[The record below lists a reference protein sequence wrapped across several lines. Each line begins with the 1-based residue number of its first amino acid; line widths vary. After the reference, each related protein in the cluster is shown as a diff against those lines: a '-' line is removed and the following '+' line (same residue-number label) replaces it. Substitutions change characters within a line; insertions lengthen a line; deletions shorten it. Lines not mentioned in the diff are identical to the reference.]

1 MNFLDLFALKLREK
15 RIQQKITQRGLAEK
29 LNMCTRTVIEI
40 ENCKSNPKFE
50 TVALISKEMRISLDA
65 VVFHDE
71 KPREIPKVVA
81 DFFAGKSD
89 AEAER
94 YIALCQSAEKLK
106 NGESKRPSMR
116 IAALTYR
123 IASGHRRT
131 ILTRW
136 LLLSAQLERR
146 ATFIL
151 FFLFVRI
158 PDFFEAVL
166 TDGVFN
172 QAGFVFGDFRVYAR
186 SDQLHRKKLVPLV
199 NFLSNFA
206 THIGQ
211 MEKVIFIHCE
221 KAAVSQG
228 SHRMAHAGL

>member
-29 LNMCTRTVIEI
+29 LNMCTRTIIEI

-106 NGESKRPSMR
+106 NGELKRPSMR

-146 ATFIL
+146 AIFIL

-199 NFLSNFA
+199 DSFRYLTSL
-206 THIGQ
+206 IGHAQ
-211 MEKVIFIHCE
+211 
-221 KAAVSQG
+221 AAVFVHNKKS
-228 SHRMAHAGL
+228 ALA

>member
-1 MNFLDLFALKLREK
+1 
-15 RIQQKITQRGLAEK
+15 
-29 LNMCTRTVIEI
+29 
-40 ENCKSNPKFE
+40 
-50 TVALISKEMRISLDA
+50 
-65 VVFHDE
+65 
-71 KPREIPKVVA
+71 
-81 DFFAGKSD
+81 
-89 AEAER
+89 
-94 YIALCQSAEKLK
+94 
-106 NGESKRPSMR
+106 MR

-123 IASGHRRT
+123 IASEHRHT
-131 ILTRW
+131 IFTRW
-136 LLLSAQLERR
+136 LLLSGAVG
-146 ATFIL
+146 TTGNFIL

-228 SHRMAHAGL
+228 SHRLAHAGL